1 MSNPADC
8 YFALVEALKAE
19 DEAATRALIA
29 PDFVMYEDEGMPYG
43 GVYRGPDGFFELIA
57 KVWGT
62 WGGTHFEPLYQIADP
77 AGSRICAV
85 VGFRGTPGQ
94 STEPVEALINEV
106 WEFRDGQA
114 VEARVW
120 YFDAPRLCR
129 AIAGGASAG

>member
-1 MSNPADC
+1 MMSNPVDT
-8 YFALVEALKAE
+8 YFALVAALKSE
-19 DEAATRALIA
+19 DEAAIRALIS

-43 GVYRGPDGFFELIA
+43 GVYRGQDGFFELID
-57 KVWGT
+57 KVWRT

-77 AGSRICAV
+77 AGSMVCAV

-94 STEPVEALINEV
+94 STEAVEALINEV
-106 WEFRDGQA
+106 WEFRNGQA

-129 AIAGGASAG
+129 AIEGTRA